1 MKQNINPLASQLFLI
16 FNITLI
22 LTFPLAGHSPLIL
35 RLVSGHPI
43 ILTQWMPTL
52 IYLFTFA
59 VSLIGPKNEYT
70 QLVRGFSSLFFL
82 YHLIHLVF

>member
-59 VSLIGPKNEYT
+59 VSLIGPNNNIPIIPSFLQKI
-70 QLVRGFSSLFFL
+70 LSFSM
-82 YHLIHLVF
+82 I